1 MSIVSTVLDLLF
13 PPKCA
18 FCRQVLKWGQKG
30 VCQGCWDKA
39 AGAYSQIRGTF
50 CARCVV
56 SLSYQGNVKNA
67 IRRFKFGDQPGLA
80 SGFGKIMA
88 RTIGQELAGTYDLIS
103 WIPVSEKRL
112 RQRGY
117 DQAMLLSEAAALE
130 LRDVA
135 LETLRKTQDNT
146 QQSTI
151 RDPKLRKSNVKNV
164 YEATDPDLIRGKRI
178 LLIDDVI
185 TTGATMEEAARTL
198 LRAGASQVV
207 GAALAR
213 PTEKHTKEELL

>member
-18 FCRQVLKWGQKG
+18 FCRRVLKWGQKG

-39 AGAYSQIRGTF
+39 AGEYSQIRGTF

>member
-1 MSIVSTVLDLLF
+1 MGVVSTVLDLLF

-18 FCRQVLKWGQKG
+18 FCRQVLKWGQNG
-30 VCQGCWDKA
+30 VCGDCWDKT
-39 AGAYSQIRGTF
+39 AGEFSQIRGTF
-50 CARCVV
+50 CARCAV
-56 SLSYQGNVKNA
+56 SLSYQGNVKKA
-67 IRRFKFGDQPGLA
+67 IHRFKFGDQPGLA
-80 SGFGKIMA
+80 TGFGKILA

-130 LRDVA
+130 LQEVA
-135 LETLRKTQDNT
+135 LETLKKTQDNT

-151 RDPKLRKSNVKNV
+151 QDPKQRKNNVKNV

-213 PTEKHTKEELL
+213 PAEKHTKEELL